1 MSFFFSLSPFPIII
15 QPVYKDPE
23 ETMRECR
30 IPKSQ
35 SCPNLFMDDDDDE
48 SMEARIIPNIKF
60 RERAFSEC
68 IKPRQKKNR
77 SISTMTLN
85 RVQSDSNL
93 SQIDKEKT
101 FASDAQR
108 SGNVMPGELL
118 AKLVVALG
126 GYRIADTDEQK
137 QASIHSS
144 ALGVHGFSDSQ
155 ILASERNFDSNWSIA
170 ASDRSYVTPP
180 YKPRLRARSEIRIPI
195 EQSVKVANLKYD
207 QGLEEKP
214 SSDSQAHFFFYET
227 FTTLR
232 QGVLK
237 NVLAAT

>member
-1 MSFFFSLSPFPIII
+1 M
-15 QPVYKDPE
+15 
-23 ETMRECR
+23 
-30 IPKSQ
+30 
-35 SCPNLFMDDDDDE
+35 DDDE

-101 FASDAQR
+101 FASDSRR

-126 GYRIADTDEQK
+126 GYRIGDNEEQRR
-137 QASIHSS
+137 SSVYSS

-155 ILASERNFDSNWSIA
+155 ILASEKNFDSDWSIA
-170 ASDRSYVTPP
+170 ASDRSYITPP
-180 YKPRLRARSEIRIPI
+180 HKPRLRAKSEVRIPI
-195 EQSVKVANLKYD
+195 EQSVKVANLEYD
-207 QGLEEKP
+207 QGLGRRFWALRKVVSTARPQAVFFRLSNVYNFATRCGWEATRALKFHLILLGSQSYIFHALDSLFRSESP
-214 SSDSQAHFFFYET
+214 LSSS
-227 FTTLR
+227 
-232 QGVLK
+232 
-237 NVLAAT
+237 